1 MTMFAGYGR
10 ALVLALAGALS
21 LGTTGCIKQMLLD
34 GQIESTRKASA
45 AVDTVGDYEVANAAA
60 FAGIAQFE
68 GMHYLAPDNE
78 NALFMLM
85 KGWAGATFGF
95 IEDRMEEA
103 EDTDGLDSPLY
114 LYQQA
119 RTRQGYDRAI
129 HWGTMLVEKK
139 VPGFKEAQKNDD
151 TMKAWLQGFDVA
163 DVPHL
168 FWLGY
173 AWIARTNAAK
183 DDPAMVAELYVGVA
197 IMERVAELDGNY
209 MYGSPHTILG
219 AYHARSAAAEVEEA
233 KKHFD
238 KAIAIGEGKV
248 MLPKVQL
255 AAKYYCLK
263 GDKENYVKA
272 LTEVVEAGDTLPEQ
286 RLQNAI
292 AKRRARRYLGK
303 ERMKACGFDG

>member
-1 MTMFAGYGR
+1 MTTFAGYGR
-10 ALVLALAGALS
+10 AFALALAGALS
-21 LGTTGCIKQMLLD
+21 IGTTGCIKQMLLD

-45 AVDTVGDYEVANAAA
+45 AVDTVGDFEVANNAA
-60 FAGIAQFE
+60 FAGLAQFE

-78 NALFMLM
+78 NALFMLT

-95 IEDRMEEA
+95 IEDKMEEA
-103 EDTDGLDSPLY
+103 EDTDGVDSELW

-119 RTRQGYDRAI
+119 RTKQGYERAI

-139 VPGFKEAQKNDD
+139 NPGFKDAQRNDD
-151 TMKAWLQGFDVA
+151 TMKAWLAGFDETDVA
-163 DVPHL
+163 NL

-173 AWIARTNAAK
+173 AWIARTNAGK
-183 DDPAMVAELYVGVA
+183 DDPALVAELYVGVA
-197 IMERVAELDGNY
+197 IMEKVAALDGTY
-209 MYGSPHTILG
+209 GYGSPHTVLG
-219 AYHARSAAAEVEEA
+219 AYHARSAAAEPEEA
-233 KKHFD
+233 KQHFD
-238 KAIAIGEGKV
+238 KAIAVSEGKLL
-248 MLPKVQL
+248 LPKVQL

-263 GDKENYVKA
+263 GDKEAYVKT

-303 ERMKACGFDG
+303 ERMKACGF